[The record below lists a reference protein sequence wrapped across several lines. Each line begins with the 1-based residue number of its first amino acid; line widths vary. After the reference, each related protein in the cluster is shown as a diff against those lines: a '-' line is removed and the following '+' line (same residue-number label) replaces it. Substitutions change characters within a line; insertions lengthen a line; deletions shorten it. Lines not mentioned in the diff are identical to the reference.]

1 MDSWNLIDKVSQ
13 QIRRIGGIS
22 VCYDQDGFH
31 HQCPYFV
38 RDGQLESVTGGLSE
52 KASDGFVS
60 LKPLHRAEDVVLH
73 HGEREACDLCGEVQ
87 GLALSK
93 VEQRL
98 AILVSHLGHPA
109 PGVQS
114 VCLQERERSVRG
126 EKHVPFP
133 LPAALAEE
141 QPHFLSRELR
151 VSEAIRTFECGIV
164 LTLFLL
170 LEHSYDLVC
179 IEEPK
184 LRLVFRVALLDHS
197 KQVAFD
203 VAACHQAYELG
214 AREPAVDEDVVKAEP
229 PFDGVLDHLNRRVGL
244 LMEILFHAGLGRLS
258 LIALGETRLP
268 LLGRE
273 SLHLFL
279 VLALLAMEGEV
290 DEQLAATVGE
300 HQREAFVTKDALLE
314 HMGPYA
320 AYELG
325 PHPGLGRVGV
335 VYDQAHGASGRP
347 RALLACLLDEL
358 HAHAVKQL
366 APVHIAVIHKTIEHV
381 LLTHEHTAE

>member
-1 MDSWNLIDKVSQ
+1 MSHFEKN
-13 QIRRIGGIS
+13 
-22 VCYDQDGFH
+22 
-31 HQCPYFV
+31 
-38 RDGQLESVTGGLSE
+38 ESAVT
-52 KASDGFVS
+52 
-60 LKPLHRAEDVVLH
+60 LHND
-73 HGEREACDLCGEVQ
+73 
-87 GLALSK
+87 
-93 VEQRL
+93 
-98 AILVSHLGHPA
+98 ILYIISHLGHPA
-109 PGVQS
+109 PGVQP

-133 LPAALAEE
+133 LPATLAEE

-151 VSEAIRTFECGIV
+151 VSEAIRAFECGIA
-164 LTLFLL
+164 LTKFLL

-197 KQVAFD
+197 KQMAFD

-244 LMEILFHAGLGRLS
+244 LLEILFNAGLGRLS
-258 LIALGETRLP
+258 LIAHGETRLP

-290 DEQLAATVGE
+290 YEQLAATVGE

-358 HAHAVKQL
+358 QAHAVKQL

-381 LLTHEHTAE
+381 LLTHEHPAE